1 MSDEQLAV
9 VRACALGNVVVDSV
23 AGSGKTT
30 TCLLLAKTYAER
42 NLLLTY
48 NAKLKLETRKRV
60 RDQELSNLEVH
71 SYHSFCV
78 KYYDPKAYE
87 DIKVHSLIKKNK
99 KPLRPFQYDR
109 IVLDETQDMTPMLYQ
124 LFHKIYR
131 DNGGARLCIL
141 GDKKQSIYEYKKA
154 DARYLTLAPAIF
166 PGSWTRTELTT
177 TYRLTLPMATFVN
190 ECMLQENRLQAVKPS
205 HVQPRYVICD
215 PFNVKK
221 MGDMVMQLL
230 EHYAPSDIFLVAYS
244 VKSPKC
250 PLRHLEN
257 HLVKNNVPCFVP
269 INDDAVVDDEIL
281 QGKVALTTIHQTK
294 GMERK
299 VVFIVGFDSSY
310 YKFYHKDADQSVCTN
325 ELYVATTRA
334 TEVLIMIHGHEQD
347 YLPFLRRDKLE
358 KYIEYAYK
366 LDVKEPNQNSGRQRI
381 VSVTDL
387 LQHQDSLV
395 VQQAF
400 EQLTCHTLCEAGDLL
415 DIKGKVK
422 GETVE
427 SVTHITG
434 SAIPAFYEGKVKGR
448 ISILEKLAGREDF
461 SNVPRYNHMPFL
473 LQAQRNHTLRGLH
486 DLKFPMSAAEILFL
500 VNCWNA
506 ETNGYL
512 SQINQIEVY
521 DWLSTEMLETCVNR
535 LDAVMRRINMVPA
548 NFEHFLIKPENA
560 RVESATQASV
570 PPTHPNPHPELK
582 GRVLCGFADV
592 VDPLNMLEIKCVQQL
607 KKEHYLQLALYMYLD
622 AKPNNYLF
630 NVLTGELVRVQCADL
645 PAVVELLF
653 NSKYRVHQ
661 RCSDDQFIKN
671 CSTLVPKVQ
680 PTLTTY
686 FEPVT
691 FSDPPAKKIK
701 KQ

>member
-1 MSDEQLAV
+1 MRL
-9 VRACALGNVVVDSV
+9 CASGNVVVDSV

-30 TCLLLAKTYAER
+30 TCILLAKTYPEER

-48 NAKLKLETRKRV
+48 NSKLKLETRKRV
-60 RDQELSNLEVH
+60 RDQGVLNLEVH

-87 DIKVHSLIKKNK
+87 DVKVNSVIKKNK

-131 DNGGARLCIL
+131 DNGAARLCIL
-141 GDKKQSIYEYKKA
+141 GDKKQSIYEYRKA
-154 DARYLTLAPAIF
+154 DARYLTMAPAIF

-215 PFNVKK
+215 PFNVNK

-257 HLVKNNVPCFVP
+257 YLVQKNVPCFVP

-310 YKFYHKDADQSVCTN
+310 YKFYHKDADQCVCTN

-334 TEVLIMIHGHEQD
+334 TEVLIMIHGHKHD

-358 KYIEYAYK
+358 QYIEYAYD
-366 LDVKEPNQNSGRQRI
+366 LDLDEPYQNAGLQRI

-400 EQLTCHTLCEAGDLL
+400 EQLTCETLCEAGDLL
-415 DIKGKVK
+415 DINGKVK

-427 SVTHITG
+427 SVAHITG
-434 SAIPAFYEGKVKGR
+434 SAIPAFYEGKVKGHV
-448 ISILEKLAGREDF
+448 SILEKLAGREDF
-461 SNVPRYNHMPFL
+461 GNVPRYNHMPFL
-473 LQAQRNHTLRGLH
+473 MQAQRNHPTLRGLY
-486 DLKFPMSAAEILFL
+486 DLKFPMTAAEILFL

-512 SQINQIEVY
+512 SQMAQIKVY
-521 DWLSTEMLETCVNR
+521 DWLSTEMMGTCVKR
-535 LDAVMRRINMVPA
+535 LESAMRRVKMVPET
-548 NFEHFLIKPENA
+548 FEHFLIKPENA
-560 RVESATQASV
+560 RVVRATQASV

-582 GRVLCGFADV
+582 GRVLCGYADV
-592 VDPLNMLEIKCVQQL
+592 VDHSNMLEIKCVQQL

-622 AKPNNYLF
+622 PKPNNYLF

-653 NSKYRVHQ
+653 NAKYRVHQ
-661 RCSDDQFIKN
+661 RCSDDQFVKN
-671 CSTLVPKVQ
+671 CSNLVPKVQ
-680 PTLTTY
+680 PTLTTF

-691 FSDPPAKKIK
+691 FSDPPVKK